1 MGKNLEVILGNTG
14 ENSIRFLINQRFFK
28 KEERKREK
36 KTKQKTNDIEQ

>member
-36 KTKQKTNDIEQ
+36 KKTKKKTKNK